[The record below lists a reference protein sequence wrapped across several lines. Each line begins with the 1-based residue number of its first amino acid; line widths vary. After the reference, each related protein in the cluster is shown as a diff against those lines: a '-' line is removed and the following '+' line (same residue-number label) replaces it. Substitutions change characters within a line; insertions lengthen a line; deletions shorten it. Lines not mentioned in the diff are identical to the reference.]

1 MAPPSL
7 TSDQLKAFQLF
18 QNLEADDLELL
29 LERHLCGVIAEGRDN
44 ICVGLCALMRYKVC
58 ELEPKDHIRGASLS
72 QKDKSQLAMP
82 FEESLQMARL
92 ILSEVD

>member
-29 LERHLCGVIAEGRDN
+29 LERHLCSAIAEEQVLVQEN
-44 ICVGLCALMRYKVC
+44 LSLI
-58 ELEPKDHIRGASLS
+58 HI
-72 QKDKSQLAMP
+72 
-82 FEESLQMARL
+82 
-92 ILSEVD
+92 